1 MQKFTLSV
9 IIFYY
14 ILPIANSQSQDSLVT
29 ICPDLKSK
37 YISKNKV
44 IKLNCDAFLI
54 STESYNYCLRSS
66 KLLELADSLKTL
78 YELQISMLNENN
90 DSLISVTKKLVE
102 INNNF
107 ANNLSYKI
115 ESSIASMES
124 ASEKINSAEAK
135 ISTAV
140 ESLKKI
146 KNEKWWYLIGGML
159 VGALVVGVAN

>member
-1 MQKFTLSV
+1 
-9 IIFYY
+9 
-14 ILPIANSQSQDSLVT
+14 
-29 ICPDLKSK
+29 
-37 YISKNKV
+37 
-44 IKLNCDAFLI
+44 
-54 STESYNYCLRSS
+54 
-66 KLLELADSLKTL
+66 LELADSLKTL